1 MTRTLDRK
9 TTRILLSVMS
19 AAFALSVIGCAAVGP
34 DYAPPETALPDSW
47 HTTLDRSLSHHPA
60 DAESVALWW
69 ERFEDP
75 VLTHLIEGAL
85 GGSPDIQEAVA
96 RVQEARARRGLSR
109 TDLYPSLDATGNAA
123 FSGEIEN
130 EVKETSL
137 GAGQGDEGTIR
148 QFSAGLDAGWEL
160 DLFGGVRRSVEAA
173 EADLQAT
180 QADLRDAWVTLAAET
195 ALTYIE
201 VRTSQVRL
209 AVARANLEA
218 QQETLALTSA
228 RRDAGLESELA
239 VHQARYS
246 VESTRARIPSLES
259 GLETALNGLAVL
271 QGRAPGTLHSILD
284 DIGIVPTP
292 AKDVA
297 VGIPADV
304 LRQRPDIRS
313 AERELAAQTARI
325 GEATADLYPKVRI
338 SGSIGV
344 ETLDLNHLGTTA
356 VWPFGYGISIEW
368 PVFDAGRIRR
378 NIDVQKALQEQAMAR
393 YKGAVLSALEEV
405 ENALSAYALE
415 RDRLDTLHRAASAA
429 QEAVD
434 LAQIQYEAGLI
445 DFGDVLEAQRSL
457 LGFQDEVAES
467 EGTVAADVVRLYKA
481 LGGGWQAMT
490 WTEGLEENPP
500 STEEKQG

>member
-1 MTRTLDRK
+1 MSCLRCLPIRLMT
-9 TTRILLSVMS
+9 
-19 AAFALSVIGCAAVGP
+19 AAAVLTVLAGCAAVGP
-34 DYAPPETALPDSW
+34 DYVPPQTAAPASWNTALE
-47 HTTLDRSLSHHPA
+47 RGLSHERVDIA
-60 DAESVALWW
+60 SVALWW
-69 ERFEDP
+69 KRFEDP
-75 VLTHLIEGAL
+75 VLTELVEGAL
-85 GGSPDIQEAVA
+85 RGSPDMRQAVA

-109 TDLYPSLDATGNAA
+109 SGLFPTLDASTDRT

-130 EVKETSL
+130 EVKEVST
-137 GAGQGDEGTIR
+137 GPGQEDEGTEKR
-148 QFSAGLDAGWEL
+148 FAAGFDAGWEL

-201 VRTSQVRL
+201 VRSGQARL
-209 AVARANLEA
+209 AVARANLRA
-218 QQETLALTSA
+218 QEETLELTSA
-228 RRDAGLESELA
+228 RREAGLESELA

-246 VESTRARIPSLES
+246 VESTRARIPSLEA

-271 QGRAPGTLHSILD
+271 QGKAPGSLHRGLS
-284 DIGIVPTP
+284 VPSP
-292 AKDVA
+292 VPVPPEEIA

-304 LRQRPDIRS
+304 LRQRSDLRS

-325 GEATADLYPKVRI
+325 GEATADLYPTVRI
-338 SGSIGV
+338 SGSLSV
-344 ETLDLNHLGTTA
+344 ESADLNHLGTTA
-356 VWPFGYGISIEW
+356 VWPFGYGLHIEW

-378 NIDVQKALQEQAMAR
+378 NIDVQEALTEQARAR
-393 YKGAVLSALEEV
+393 YEAAVLSALAEV

-415 RDRLDTLHRAASAA
+415 RDRLDTLRRASSSA

-434 LAQIQYEAGLI
+434 LARIQYEAGLI

-467 EGTVAADVVRLYKA
+467 EGTVASDLVRLYKA
-481 LGGGWQAMT
+481 MGGGWQT
-490 WTEGLEENPP
+490 VRLEGEPNEGKGL
-500 STEEKQG
+500 TEERNG

>member
-1 MTRTLDRK
+1 
-9 TTRILLSVMS
+9 
-19 AAFALSVIGCAAVGP
+19 
-34 DYAPPETALPDSW
+34 
-47 HTTLDRSLSHHPA
+47 
-60 DAESVALWW
+60 
-69 ERFEDP
+69 
-75 VLTHLIEGAL
+75 
-85 GGSPDIQEAVA
+85 
-96 RVQEARARRGLSR
+96 
-109 TDLYPSLDATGNAA
+109 
-123 FSGEIEN
+123 
-130 EVKETSL
+130 
-137 GAGQGDEGTIR
+137 
-148 QFSAGLDAGWEL
+148 
-160 DLFGGVRRSVEAA
+160 
-173 EADLQAT
+173 
-180 QADLRDAWVTLAAET
+180 
-195 ALTYIE
+195 
-201 VRTSQVRL
+201 
-209 AVARANLEA
+209 
-218 QQETLALTSA
+218 
-228 RRDAGLESELA
+228 
-239 VHQARYS
+239 

>member
-1 MTRTLDRK
+1 MRRTLHK
-9 TTRILLSVMS
+9 TTTRILLSVMT
-19 AAFALSVIGCAAVGP
+19 AIAFAAAGCAAVGP
-34 DYAPPETALPDSW
+34 DYIPPETDLPSSW
-47 HTTLDRSLSHHPA
+47 HAKLDPSFSR
-60 DAESVALWW
+60 DAIDPGSVALWW
-69 ERFEDP
+69 KHFEDP
-75 VLTHLIEGAL
+75 VLTRLIEGVL
-85 GGSPDIQEAVA
+85 RGSPDVQEALA
-96 RVQEARARRGLSR
+96 RVQEARARRGLRR
-109 TDLYPSLDATGNAA
+109 TDLFPSLDASGNAA

-137 GAGQGDEGTIR
+137 GAGRGNEGTTR
-148 QFSAGLDAGWEL
+148 QFSAGFDAGWEL

-173 EADLQAT
+173 EADLQAVR
-180 QADLRDAWVTLAAET
+180 ADLRDAWVSLAAET
-195 ALTYIE
+195 AWTYIE
-201 VRTSQVRL
+201 MRTSQARL

-259 GLETALNGLAVL
+259 GLETALNNLAVL
-271 QGRAPGTLHSILD
+271 QGRAPGSLHGVLCKS
-284 DIGIVPTP
+284 GSVPIP
-292 AKDVA
+292 PKSVA
-297 VGIPADV
+297 VGIPAVV

-325 GEATADLYPKVRI
+325 GEATADLYPRVRL

-344 ETLDLNHLGTTA
+344 ETLDIHHLGSTA
-356 VWPFGYGISIEW
+356 VWPFGYGIRIEW

-378 NIDVQKALQEQAMAR
+378 NIDVQKALQEQALAR
-393 YKGAVLSALEEV
+393 YKGVVLSALEEV

-415 RDRLDTLHRAASAA
+415 RNRLDTLHRAVSAA
-429 QEAVD
+429 QEAVE

-457 LGFQDEVAES
+457 LGFQDEIAES
-467 EGTVAADVVRLYKA
+467 EGVVAADVVRLYKA
-481 LGGGWQAMT
+481 LGGGWQAIT
-490 WTEGLEENPP
+490 WSEDLEENPLL
-500 STEEKQG
+500 TKENQG